1 MRSLG
6 ARVTFVTIAVAVIAV
21 VITGVISLQL
31 VRSSKTDDVRSQLS
45 GQADLLA
52 KLPNITSAA
61 ELADKASF
69 ALSGT

>member
-45 GQADLLA
+45 G
-52 KLPNITSAA
+52 
-61 ELADKASF
+61 
-69 ALSGT
+69 